1 MSGDYWLSKI
11 NMKVRIYIWAQ
22 AYGTQTP
29 KAAKTILVII
39 IEQNPAAVWIRLSCC
54 CWLAFI
60 LCPACMAQ
68 TRVDEIG
75 NSDFVNGR
83 RKESLLLPVYFLPNL
98 PNHTKSG
105 TSQWRVLECCC
116 VLEARGATLA
126 RPVPTDKSDQTLT
139 TRPAAPNPSWN
150 QSSADSCHW
159 GPSTLAGYVGRF
171 AQ

>member
-105 TSQWRVLECCC
+105 TSQWRGLGMLLCPGSPGNHTGQTCSHWQVRPDTPPGQLHRIPAGTRAVLIH
-116 VLEARGATLA
+116 ATGAPPL
-126 RPVPTDKSDQTLT
+126 
-139 TRPAAPNPSWN
+139 
-150 QSSADSCHW
+150 
-159 GPSTLAGYVGRF
+159 
-171 AQ
+171 